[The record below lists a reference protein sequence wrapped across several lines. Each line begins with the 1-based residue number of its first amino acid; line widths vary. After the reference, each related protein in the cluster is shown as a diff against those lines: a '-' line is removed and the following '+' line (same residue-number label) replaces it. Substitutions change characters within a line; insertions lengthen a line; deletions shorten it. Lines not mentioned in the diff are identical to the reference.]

1 MNICNSETKFVLRKD
16 CKLQDEVCANHVI
29 QLYLNQM
36 ELSQNRNT
44 RPMTQAHF
52 FNDLKLDR
60 VFMILRRGGF
70 VVLHDERGQAG
81 LVRAAE
87 FADTTPDPVVRL
99 VQNNEILCLTA
110 RHLEAFGKQ
119 VKDGFKSYTLPASS
133 LEESEVIRLILGDT
147 DALPQSINLLAERQN
162 SLPDMACRLLRSARL
177 IPAALLT
184 RMNMKDNHQLLH
196 FSENYQIPILDF
208 NEVAALKQDTEIE
221 MSITTSARLPLTTT
235 EDAKIVM
242 FQQKYDRQEHFAVIV
257 GRDNFQGP
265 PLVRLHS
272 QCVTGD
278 VLGSLKCDCGPQLQK
293 ALAMMRDAGG
303 GVLLYLAQEGRD
315 IGLLNKI
322 RAYALQDKG
331 LDTVDANHS
340 LGFETDERLFGPAA
354 AMLKALGLTEI
365 KLLTNNPDK
374 IVRLKAQN
382 INVQERI
389 ALTLPA
395 NPHNADYLK
404 TKAERTGH
412 MLDNK
417 D

>member
-1 MNICNSETKFVLRKD
+1 M
-16 CKLQDEVCANHVI
+16 
-29 QLYLNQM
+29 
-36 ELSQNRNT
+36 SQT
-44 RPMTQAHF
+44 HF

-70 VVLHDERGQAG
+70 VILRDERGQAG

-87 FADTTPDPVVRL
+87 FADYTPEPVARL

-110 RHLEAFGKQ
+110 RHLEAFGKS
-119 VKDGFKSYTLPASS
+119 VNDAFDSFSLPANS
-133 LEESEVIRLILGDT
+133 LDDSDILRLILGDA
-147 DALPQSINLLAERQN
+147 DALPEGLNSLAERQN
-162 SLPDMACRLLRSARL
+162 SLPDLACRLLRSARL

-184 RMNMKDNHQLLH
+184 RMSMKDSYQLHH

-208 NEVAALKQDTEIE
+208 HEVASLKRDVDVE
-221 MSITTSARLPLTTT
+221 MSITTSARLPLAATD
-235 EDAKIVM
+235 DAKIVM
-242 FQQKYDRQEHFAVIV
+242 FRQKNDRQEHFAVIL
-257 GRDNFQGP
+257 GDEDYSEP

-278 VLGSLKCDCGPQLQK
+278 VLGSLKCDCGPQLQT
-293 ALAMMRDAGG
+293 ALAMMREAGS

-322 RAYALQDKG
+322 RAYSLQDKG
-331 LDTVDANHS
+331 LDTVEANHS

-354 AMLKALGLTEI
+354 AMLKALGLTKL

-374 IVRLKAQN
+374 IARLEAHG
-382 INVQERI
+382 IEVCARI
-389 ALTLPA
+389 GLDLPA
-395 NPHNADYLK
+395 NPHNADYLR

-412 MLDNK
+412 LIKPNS
-417 D
+417 

>member
-1 MNICNSETKFVLRKD
+1 MS
-16 CKLQDEVCANHVI
+16 
-29 QLYLNQM
+29 
-36 ELSQNRNT
+36 
-44 RPMTQAHF
+44 QAHF
-52 FNDLKLDR
+52 FSDLKLDR

-70 VVLHDERGQAG
+70 VILRDERGQAG

-87 FADTTPDPVVRL
+87 FADYTPEPVARL
-99 VQNNEILCLTA
+99 VQSNEILCLTD
-110 RHLEAFGKQ
+110 RHLEAFGKP
-119 VKDGFKSYTLPASS
+119 VKEGFKSFSLPANSMGDND
-133 LEESEVIRLILGDT
+133 ILGLVLGDAS
-147 DALPQSINLLAERQN
+147 ALPQSINLLAERQN

-184 RMNMKDNHQLLH
+184 RMSMKDNHQLLH

-208 NEVAALKQDTEIE
+208 HEVAALKRDIEVE
-221 MSITTSARLPLTTT
+221 MSITTSARLPLTVTD
-235 EDAKIVM
+235 EAKIVM
-242 FQQKYDRQEHFAVIV
+242 FRQKNDRQEHFAVIV
-257 GRDNFQGP
+257 GSETFEDP

-278 VLGSLKCDCGPQLQK
+278 VLGSLKCDCGPQLHQ

-340 LGFETDERLFGPAA
+340 LGFETDERMFGPAA
-354 AMLKALGLTEI
+354 AMLKALGLNKI

-374 IVRLKAQN
+374 IARLEAHN
-382 INVQERI
+382 IKVQMRI
-389 ALTLPA
+389 SLELHA
-395 NPHNADYLK
+395 NPHNADYLR

-412 MLDNK
+412 MLGSK

>member
-1 MNICNSETKFVLRKD
+1 MS
-16 CKLQDEVCANHVI
+16 
-29 QLYLNQM
+29 
-36 ELSQNRNT
+36 
-44 RPMTQAHF
+44 QAHF
-52 FNDLKLDR
+52 FSDLKLDR

-70 VVLHDERGQAG
+70 VILRDERGQAG

-87 FADTTPDPVVRL
+87 FADSTPEPVARL
-99 VQNNEILCLTA
+99 AQSNEILCLTA
-110 RHLEAFGKQ
+110 RHLEAFGKP
-119 VKDGFKSYTLPASS
+119 VKEGFKSFSLPANSMGDND
-133 LEESEVIRLILGDT
+133 ILGLVLGDAS
-147 DALPQSINLLAERQN
+147 ALPQSINLLAERQN

-184 RMNMKDNHQLLH
+184 RMSMKDNHQLLH
-196 FSENYQIPILDF
+196 FSENYQIPILEF
-208 NEVAALKQDTEIE
+208 HEVTALKRDVEVE
-221 MSITTSARLPLTTT
+221 MSITTSALLPLTVT
-235 EDAKIVM
+235 EKAKIVM
-242 FQQKYDRQEHFAVIV
+242 FKQKNVRQEHFAVIV
-257 GRDNFQGP
+257 GSENFQDP

-278 VLGSLKCDCGPQLQK
+278 VLGSLKCDCGPQLHQ

-340 LGFETDERLFGPAA
+340 LGFETDERMFGPAA
-354 AMLKALGLTEI
+354 AMLKALGLNKI

-374 IVRLKAQN
+374 IARLEAHN
-382 INVQERI
+382 IKVQMRI
-389 ALTLPA
+389 SLALHA
-395 NPHNADYLK
+395 NPHNADYLR

-412 MLDNK
+412 MLGSK